1 MTTAP
6 VGPISLGSVNAN
18 WPAMSLAVAF
28 PDGPGPAAPS
38 ADWTELS
45 TDGLTIDTARGT
57 DQYEFSDVAAGTMDV
72 LFDNLDGSLD
82 PTNTASPHWPNV
94 KLYRQIRLQA
104 TWQGVTYP
112 IFTGNV
118 ERWPQQY
125 VAHGRRAQVPLTA
138 VDSLAVMQPGQ
149 LSNLLAQQMLSYDP
163 AYYFPLDEP
172 SGSAQF
178 ADVSGNGG
186 SPQLGA
192 VQYHSGGTYT
202 AGQSSTLTDKVG
214 AVSFAYATTPG
225 GLYEVFMLRGA
236 NTSPGWA
243 NAANGFWVSFWF
255 STTMTEP
262 SADIGD
268 MIVSLDNGQWQ
279 NNYGCVFYVD
289 SNKHLAVKLNDPT
302 NYIDMHGTTVIN
314 DGNWHLASFRYD
326 PTSGATGTAS
336 LYVDGVLQ
344 ASGHPSP
351 GTMFSYGYLYLSAGG
366 AFRSNTTFGYTG
378 SVCQLA
384 LLPNNAAYV
393 PADVH
398 TAGVTGYSGDTVG
411 GRISRLLTL
420 TGWAGPTS
428 LGTSTTTEQAATGL
442 AGTSLADGCKQAAYD
457 GNGVL
462 FVNNAGVLTYA
473 DRTARFNPTPAVTF
487 GENSGETPYTDLELD
502 YGPEYV
508 YNDVQVTVNNG
519 TTATTVNAT
528 SKDEYEDRVLT
539 QTVNLQNPGE
549 ATDRAAYLAARYAQ
563 PAYRVAK
570 LTVDLA
576 ANPAAFPA
584 VLGLD
589 IGSCVTVNRRPPG
602 GSEISFP
609 AFVERVEHHIAPGAW
624 TCDLMCSP
632 ASGLTF
638 WRLDDPVYSQ
648 LDHNYPIAY

>member
-149 LSNLLAQQMLSYDP
+149 LANLLAQQMLSYSP

-172 SGSAQF
+172 AGSTAF
-178 ADVSGNGG
+178 ADVSGNAG

-192 VQYHSGGTYT
+192 VQYRSGGTYT
-202 AGQSSTLTDKVG
+202 AGQTSTLTDQVG
-214 AVSFAYATTPG
+214 AVSFASAAG
-225 GLYEVFMLRGA
+225 GGVDVTEVYMLRGA

-255 STTMTEP
+255 ATTMP
-262 SADIGD
+262 PPPADIEN
-268 MIVSLDNGQWQ
+268 MMVSLDNGQWQ
-279 NNYGCVFYVD
+279 NNYSCYFYL
-289 SNKHLAVKLNDPT
+289 SAANKVGIGINDPV
-302 NYIDMHGTTVIN
+302 NGFGDPVGSNVN
-314 DGNWHLASFRYD
+314 DGKWHHVAFRHN
-326 PTSGATGTAS
+326 PTGPYYREAWF
-336 LYVDGVLQ
+336 DGVRGTVDTRAAPLQ
-344 ASGHPSP
+344 N
-351 GTMFSYGYLYLSAGG
+351 YGYLYLSVGG
-366 AFRSNTTFGYTG
+366 AFRSNATFGFVG
-378 SVCQLA
+378 SICQLA
-384 LLPNNAAYV
+384 VLPNTSSFS
-393 PADVH
+393 PADVYA
-398 TAGVTGYSGDTVG
+398 AGINGFAGDTVG

-462 FVNNAGVLTYA
+462 FVNSAGTLTYA
-473 DRTARFNPTPAVTF
+473 DRTARFNPAPTVTF
-487 GENSGETPYTDLELD
+487 GENSGGGETPYTTLELD